1 MGSPEPLTDLWR
13 GEEEKNRIEKKL
25 ETVNKKKKDT
35 RRRRRRRN
43 YKKSKK
49 NWMVNVQLIG
59 SKGSMLRWQSF
70 QRDFYRFHGG
80 VLRQNGSTPE
90 TFPSG
95 SSSYLLPHLP
105 VDMNKAHSVSEHS
118 KSFKPFIFSWW
129 VYETPR
135 DNDIKENTNRFTMV
149 NIYQAAVEGSVRIII
164 HQPLMDFPFFLFFFV
179 YELFRP
185 FSEEGL
191 HLQFQTIFQLRL
203 IKWSIG

>member
-1 MGSPEPLTDLWR
+1 
-13 GEEEKNRIEKKL
+13 
-25 ETVNKKKKDT
+25 
-35 RRRRRRRN
+35 
-43 YKKSKK
+43 
-49 NWMVNVQLIG
+49 MVNVQLIG

-135 DNDIKENTNRFTMV
+135 DNGIKENTNRFTMV

-164 HQPLMDFPFFLFFFV
+164 HQPLMDFPFFCFFLYMNSFV
-179 YELFRP
+179 HLVKKVYTFNFKQS
-185 FSEEGL
+185 FSLGWL
-191 HLQFQTIFQLRL
+191 NDR
-203 IKWSIG
+203 